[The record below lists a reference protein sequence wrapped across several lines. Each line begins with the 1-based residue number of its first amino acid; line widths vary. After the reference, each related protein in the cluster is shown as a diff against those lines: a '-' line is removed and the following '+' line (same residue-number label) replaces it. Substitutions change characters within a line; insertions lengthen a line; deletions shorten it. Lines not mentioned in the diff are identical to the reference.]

1 MKKLIIFLLLTSSI
15 FSQEKK
21 DTLFL
26 KVKTD
31 ISFVAKDSLI
41 KQVKVNPSFIAK
53 DSITQSVEEDF
64 FSDSDLKTIDS
75 LLVEERFN
83 SALVDTLA
91 YVIDDKDIIGNTNT
105 VLTTDLLKVRLS
117 NLNDKT
123 PFNLAYNTSLEKVI
137 NSYLLY
143 RKKYYPALMAKAKYY
158 FPMFEQY
165 LDQYDIPLE
174 MKYLAIVESALRPK
188 IKSRV
193 GATGLWQFM
202 YGTGVQF
209 DLKVSSYVDERQD
222 PVKATIAACKYLSQ
236 LFTIFGDWDLALAAY
251 NSGPGNVRKAI
262 KRSGGYKNYWNIR
275 PHLPRETAGYVPAF
289 YATMYI
295 FEYADEHKVYSE
307 LPKFFNFQTDTI
319 QVKRTISFDQIS
331 EKIGVDEEVLSHL
344 NPSYKLDIIPFVKGK
359 NYAVRLPSNKIVEFL
374 DKEKE
379 IYDLASAD
387 DAQREK
393 PLPKYFEMDKRIR
406 YKVRS
411 GDFLG
416 KIANKF
422 GVRVS
427 DLKRWN
433 SLKSSRLKIGQRL
446 SVYPKK
452 IGLSA
457 QKTSKKK
464 VVKSTIK
471 GSHEVYTVKK
481 GDSLWSISQK
491 FKNVSVDKIKKWN
504 NIWSAKG
511 LKPGT
516 KLKIFKS

>member
-1 MKKLIIFLLLTSSI
+1 M
-15 FSQEKK
+15 
-21 DTLFL
+21 
-26 KVKTD
+26 
-31 ISFVAKDSLI
+31 
-41 KQVKVNPSFIAK
+41 
-53 DSITQSVEEDF
+53 
-64 FSDSDLKTIDS
+64 
-75 LLVEERFN
+75 
-83 SALVDTLA
+83 
-91 YVIDDKDIIGNTNT
+91 
-105 VLTTDLLKVRLS
+105 
-117 NLNDKT
+117 
-123 PFNLAYNTSLEKVI
+123 
-137 NSYLLY
+137 
-143 RKKYYPALMAKAKYY
+143 
-158 FPMFEQY
+158 
-165 LDQYDIPLE
+165 
-174 MKYLAIVESALRPK
+174 
-188 IKSRV
+188 
-193 GATGLWQFM
+193 
-202 YGTGVQF
+202 
-209 DLKVSSYVDERQD
+209 
-222 PVKATIAACKYLSQ
+222 
-236 LFTIFGDWDLALAAY
+236 
-251 NSGPGNVRKAI
+251 
-262 KRSGGYKNYWNIR
+262 
-275 PHLPRETAGYVPAF
+275 
-289 YATMYI
+289 
-295 FEYADEHKVYSE
+295 
-307 LPKFFNFQTDTI
+307 
-319 QVKRTISFDQIS
+319 
-331 EKIGVDEEVLSHL
+331 
-344 NPSYKLDIIPFVKGK
+344 
-359 NYAVRLPSNKIVEFL
+359 
-374 DKEKE
+374 
-379 IYDLASAD
+379 ASAD

-452 IGLSA
+452 IGVSA